1 LGQKRRFLQRVVCQL
16 PPAADIG
23 PIRLWARSE
32 VEDAV
37 PEHKFLALRKTIDG
51 GNEPQEELIVG
62 FDGGSCTLEMFVHD
76 TLQKKFGLRP
86 KPPRDN
92 EPVLVAGVGSVSTA
106 VVVQSEVPPG
116 GRTRVS
122 PVPFVIAVAS
132 GVGGTQRIETTGQA
146 TTTKKGTKAAP
157 PKRPA
162 LKGSG
167 SPSEPSGPGA
177 SHPFR
182 PRRKIPLI
190 RLEPTDGAQ
199 PRINFR
205 LALVSTIYAIT
216 ELRIIGD
223 LPSPSLLR
231 CKSMGTRRHPQH
243 RHPAV
248 HARADK
254 IPPPKMKPP

>member
-1 LGQKRRFLQRVVCQL
+1 MRQQSHPRDPPQGYAEFQRTMAKKCLKQGDF
-16 PPAADIG
+16 AE
-23 PIRLWARSE
+23 RLTRTVNSRA
-32 VEDAV
+32 
-37 PEHKFLALRKTIDG
+37 
-51 GNEPQEELIVG
+51 
-62 FDGGSCTLEMFVHD
+62 GSC
-76 TLQKKFGLRP
+76 
-86 KPPRDN
+86 
-92 EPVLVAGVGSVSTA
+92 
-106 VVVQSEVPPG
+106 EVPPG